1 MRRVSAAPLLP
12 KRSVI
17 PAKAGT
23 YWERLSYASI
33 AYTCLPRTPSRRL
46 LRNDDNPLPP

>member
-12 KRSVI
+12 KRPVI

-23 YWERLSYASI
+23 YWERLMQA
-33 AYTCLPRTPSRRL
+33 
-46 LRNDDNPLPP
+46 